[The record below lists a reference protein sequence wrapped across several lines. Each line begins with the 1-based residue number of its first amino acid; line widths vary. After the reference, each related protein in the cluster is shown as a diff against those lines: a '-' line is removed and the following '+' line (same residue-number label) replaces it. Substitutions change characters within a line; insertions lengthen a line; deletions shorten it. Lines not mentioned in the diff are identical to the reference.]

1 MAEVRSGVTVNFMK
15 KYLNKWLLLTAS
27 AVVLQGCV
35 AVPPLIQVQH
45 KESNDEIVRRLDS
58 IDRRLDRLEER
69 AAGKSETK

>member
-1 MAEVRSGVTVNFMK
+1 MK
-15 KYLNKWLLLTAS
+15 KHPNKWLLLTAS
-27 AVVLQGCV
+27 AIVLQGCV

-45 KESNDEIVRRLDS
+45 KENNDEIVRRLDS